1 MRGRKPI
8 PTDLHKLRGTLNT
21 TRHGKG
27 RSGEPEAAG
36 DLPPEPP
43 GWMSEGQQAGWRHA
57 VEHAPKGILKAIDR
71 GMLAV
76 WIEAEDRHRT
86 AAAMQARLDLGA
98 KLPLLTKTKDGT
110 AIASP
115 YLGIMNRAAAIM
127 IKAASELGFSPAARP
142 RLAAS
147 AAQGDPADEHSPWSR
162 LKVIHGGKAEG

>member
-1 MRGRKPI
+1 MRGRKPK
-8 PTDLHKLRGTLNT
+8 PTALHKLHGTLNT
-21 TRHGKG
+21 TRHANG
-27 RSGEPEAAG
+27 RSGEPVAEG
-36 DLPPEPP
+36 DLLPEPP
-43 GWMSEGQQAGWRHA
+43 GWMSEGQQAGWRFA
-57 VEHAPKGILKAIDR
+57 VEHAPKGILKAVDR

-76 WIEAEDRHRT
+76 WVEAEERHRT
-86 AAAMQARLDLGA
+86 AAAMQARLDQGA

-110 AIASP
+110 AVASP

-147 AAQGDPADEHSPWSR
+147 AAQEPSDEHSPWAR